1 MRGRRGTLASA
12 LCVGWLLSACAST
25 PLSQALPSAQDARQT
40 RIYVL
45 CEEDVCG
52 GAAHPGVKI
61 DDQSIGD
68 LTSAGFL
75 FSDRA
80 PGQHVV
86 SVSLLQNY
94 YPLTVTTRSGS
105 VHYVHVKARPAI
117 EAFLTAGLLTQ
128 AVERAATGHN
138 GAFVLVEMSGPE
150 GRALLQKLATTPNTR
165 VEPNPRS

>member
-1 MRGRRGTLASA
+1 MGRTRGALA
-12 LCVGWLLSACAST
+12 LCAVWLLAACAGS
-25 PLSQALPSAQDARQT
+25 PLPQTLPKAQDARQT

-86 SVSLLQNY
+86 AVSLLQNY
-94 YPLTVTTRSGS
+94 YPLTLTTRPGS
-105 VHYVHVKARPAI
+105 VHYVHVKARPAL
-117 EAFLTAGLLTQ
+117 EALLSSGIIPQ
-128 AVERAATGHN
+128 AVEQAATGHN
-138 GAFVLVEMSGPE
+138 GAFVLVEMSEPD
-150 GRALLQKLATTPNTR
+150 GRALLHKLATVPNSKGID
-165 VEPNPRS
+165 PNPRS